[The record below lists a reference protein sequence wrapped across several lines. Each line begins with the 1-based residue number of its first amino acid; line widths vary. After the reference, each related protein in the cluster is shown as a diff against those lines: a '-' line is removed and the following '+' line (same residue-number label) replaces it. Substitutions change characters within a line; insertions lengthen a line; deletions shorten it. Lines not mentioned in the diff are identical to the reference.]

1 MLLKGEQLAVVIL
14 LLGRLK
20 AISAVVLQEN
30 SWTQAQTHEVTRTNA
45 TGIPTNRDM
54 RHAQRAVVERLW
66 QGARP
71 TALEGP
77 AGARPSQVRP

>member
-14 LLGRLK
+14 LLGRLE

-45 TGIPTNRDM
+45 TGILANRDM
-54 RHAQRAVVERLW
+54 RHAQRDLRDLQRLTAGGR
-66 QGARP
+66 GAP
-71 TALEGP
+71 L
-77 AGARPSQVRP
+77 AGHQADGS